1 MTFPAQRRDAVM
13 ITVRPAPVREPPFD
27 DEVSARHLSVVGPYD
42 QPLPFPSAPRRVPLD
57 GRDTFAVRQTGRHD
71 LPDPAVWGRRLL
83 VAIIESM
90 AGRRSLRQ
98 LAPHLSA
105 AVHHGLATDT
115 ERAARHRKWVRSASV
130 RRVRVCEPAD
140 GVAELAAVIQCA
152 TRYRAMAAR
161 LEGLDGRWRCT
172 RLEIG

>member
-1 MTFPAQRRDAVM
+1 MNPLAQHREVVL
-13 ITVRPAPVREPPFD
+13 ITVRPAPAREPLFD
-27 DEVSARHLSVVGPYD
+27 DELSARHLRVVGPYD
-42 QPLPFPSAPRRVPLD
+42 QPLPFPSAPRRVRLERPD
-57 GRDTFAVRQTGRHD
+57 AFAVRQTGRRD
-71 LPDPAVWGRRLL
+71 LPDPTMWGRRLL
-83 VAIIESM
+83 IAIIESM

-105 AVHHGLATDT
+105 AVHHGLATDA
-115 ERAARHRKWVRSASV
+115 ERAARHRHWVHSASV

-140 GVAELAAVIQCA
+140 GVAELAAVIRSG
-152 TRYRAMAAR
+152 TRYRAIAAR